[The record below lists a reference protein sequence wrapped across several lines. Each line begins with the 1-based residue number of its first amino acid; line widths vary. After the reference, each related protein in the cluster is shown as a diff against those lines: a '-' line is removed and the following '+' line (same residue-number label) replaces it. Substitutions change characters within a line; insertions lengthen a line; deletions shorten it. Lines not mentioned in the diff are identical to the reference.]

1 MKIRRAELV
10 TGVHIADLLSDD
22 NKGWQTQHLML
33 TFFLLGCVSMYEK
46 ASIVWTKKD
55 KIMKWMAFYG
65 E

>member
-46 ASIVWTKKD
+46 ASIV
-55 KIMKWMAFYG
+55 
-65 E
+65 